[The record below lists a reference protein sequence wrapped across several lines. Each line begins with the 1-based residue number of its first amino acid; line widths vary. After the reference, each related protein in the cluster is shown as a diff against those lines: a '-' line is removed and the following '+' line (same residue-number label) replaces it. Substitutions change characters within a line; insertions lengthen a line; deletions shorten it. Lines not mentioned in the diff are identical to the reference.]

1 MKEPANWIMIDPIS
15 VGNKSSLQDAF
26 WKSKKTKGKTINGM
40 IGTSNL
46 LPQQNPPC
54 RLAQKHMVRYQV
66 ITITPII
73 LNEFIYLL
81 VMKNIPIN
89 DMNKIGLKDKIPRSN
104 EIK

>member
-1 MKEPANWIMIDPIS
+1 MIDPMR
-15 VGNKSSLQDAF
+15 VRNKSNLQDAF

-54 RLAQKHMVRYQV
+54 RLTQKHMARYQTN
-66 ITITPII
+66 TIIPII
-73 LNEFIYLL
+73 KNDFIYLL

-89 DMNKIGLKDKIPRSN
+89 DINKIGLKEKIPRSN